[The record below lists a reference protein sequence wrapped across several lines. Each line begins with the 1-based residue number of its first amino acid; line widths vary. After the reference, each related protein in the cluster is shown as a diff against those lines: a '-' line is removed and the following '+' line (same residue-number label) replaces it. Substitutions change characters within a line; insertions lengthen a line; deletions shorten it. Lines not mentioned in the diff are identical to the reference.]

1 MALRLAAAL
10 LGAGAGFSLLGLLWP
25 EADRSGARDS
35 QGKPADLA
43 KPPTRAITVLVIGAD
58 SDRLRD
64 PLNRAAPPGPANA
77 DALLMVR
84 VNPQGPLQVLTIPTN
99 LAVQLPGQARPQ
111 SLGSLYRLGGPALT
125 ADGVRELVGLG
136 PTEPDRFVVLSRG
149 GLRQLTDG
157 LGSVE
162 ASPDQVMRY
171 EDRRQGLSIDLQAG
185 LQRLRGEAL
194 EHLARYRD
202 PRRPDESRQEQ
213 HLEVAHSLLRELAMP
228 HQLQRLPGLSKALLG
243 QVNTNLSEAELLSL
257 LAAGLADPA
266 ASEWRQLPL
275 APPEPASGS
284 LRQVAEGAPTPLWP
298 APRQSATQPRGQ
310 ASSSASS
317 RHQRR
322 ARAAV
327 KGLSAPPSSWPS
339 QGNPSRARRSACQT
353 PPACTSPTRGTR
365 CCCSSAVLAAAIP
378 QATWS
383 GVSNTSTGWRQAPR
397 ASAQWSPA
405 SRVWPG
411 SQGTAASPL
420 GRSLKTVR
428 GSWAAR
434 HPAQ

>member
-1 MALRLAAAL
+1 MAPRPARSSTRLRIALRLGAAL
-10 LGAGAGFSLLGLLWP
+10 VGAGVGFSLLGLLWP
-25 EADRSGARDS
+25 EPDRGGARVS
-35 QGKPADLA
+35 QRQPADLA
-43 KPPTRAITVLVIGAD
+43 KPPSRSVTVLVIGAD

-77 DALLMVR
+77 DALLLVR

-99 LAVQLPGQARPQ
+99 LAVQLPGQGRPQ

-136 PTEPDRFVVLSRG
+136 PTEPDRYVVLSRG

-162 ASPDQVMRY
+162 ASPGQVMRY
-171 EDRRQGLSIDLQAG
+171 QDRRQGLSIDLQAG

-228 HQLQRLPGLSKALLG
+228 HQLERLPALAKGLLG

-266 ASEWRQLPL
+266 GSEWRQLPL
-275 APPEPASGS
+275 SPPQPARGS
-284 LRQVAEGAPTPLWP
+284 LRQIAEGAPNPLWP
-298 APRQSATQPRGQ
+298 APRQDNPQP
-310 ASSSASS
+310 
-317 RHQRR
+317 
-322 ARAAV
+322 
-327 KGLSAPPSSWPS
+327 
-339 QGNPSRARRSACQT
+339 
-353 PPACTSPTRGTR
+353 
-365 CCCSSAVLAAAIP
+365 
-378 QATWS
+378 
-383 GVSNTSTGWRQAPR
+383 
-397 ASAQWSPA
+397 
-405 SRVWPG
+405 
-411 SQGTAASPL
+411 
-420 GRSLKTVR
+420 
-428 GSWAAR
+428 
-434 HPAQ
+434 